1 MKKRYSVLSL
11 VALLAIL
18 CGCEAIRRNGM
29 PGDAGYIA
37 PKYLQVKVIEFEP
50 GLVMEVAGRAGVRQA
65 YSVVEDEEGKRYRI
79 LGKVGPVGD
88 TFKMDA
94 SLLSEIGG

>member
-1 MKKRYSVLSL
+1 MSDPIRLFLIVAIVL
-11 VALLAIL
+11 L
-18 CGCEAIRRNGM
+18 CGCEDMRRNGR

-50 GLVMEVAGRAGVRQA
+50 ELIQKVGWNTAIRQA

-79 LGKVGPVGD
+79 IGKVGPVGS
-88 TFKMDA
+88 TFKMDV
-94 SLLSEIGG
+94 SLLQEIGS